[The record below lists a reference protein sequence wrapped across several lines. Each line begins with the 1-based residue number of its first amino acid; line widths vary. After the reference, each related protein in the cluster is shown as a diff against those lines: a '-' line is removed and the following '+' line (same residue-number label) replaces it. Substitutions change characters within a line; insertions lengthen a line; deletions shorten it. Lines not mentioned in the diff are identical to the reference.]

1 MFGWL
6 KVSEKNKNLYYN
18 EKKTQSWHEEDVTRR
33 RGGKNASDQ
42 NLCVYMRKN
51 GLRHGKDKEIK
62 IYTIS

>member
-1 MFGWL
+1 M
-6 KVSEKNKNLYYN
+6 
-18 EKKTQSWHEEDVTRR
+18 KKRHSLGMKRMSREGVEE
-33 RGGKNASDQ
+33 KNASDQ

>member
-1 MFGWL
+1 M
-6 KVSEKNKNLYYN
+6 YYN

-33 RGGKNASDQ
+33 RGDQ